1 MKINHKD
8 FVILQLSCIGVLLM
22 CNVFAEDTEDW
33 MPDPVLCSAVR
44 EVIGLPPT
52 APLTKDKMLW
62 FDHLQVWNSNI
73 TDLTG
78 LEYAT
83 NLRDLGVC
91 GNQISDLTPLA
102 DLIRLEYL
110 SLCGNLISDVS
121 PLASL
126 IHLKGLDL
134 GGNKVLDITPL
145 RNLIEL
151 EWINLGYNPVEN
163 IEILANFTK
172 LKSVRLDHTSV
183 LDFTPLS
190 GLTLTE
196 FIRDEICEIPPVGNP
211 VTERIQ
217 NRTFPSIALPGS
229 SLVHNTNPVRWF
241 GSEEGVEFY
250 YEHISEHDLNYFGT
264 TFGMWW
270 FLTPSESYYGL
281 STRLGGDLENSKKEH
296 QKHTKRNPN
305 MLFLPEIRLHNHFNL
320 NAFPEDSDFWIRDAE
335 GKFLENDEVGWDEF
349 FFDIFNPEVQ
359 QLLINRIV
367 GLAECGLLDGVLL
380 DGFFEHGALLYA
392 HRLQIAT
399 VEEAIEAHKKI
410 LKGVRE
416 RVRDDFLILVN
427 ANRTKVTRYAEYVNG
442 SYMETVRDHPGGYTY
457 KGLQEIEDA
466 LIWNE
471 KNLREPRI
479 NVLEGHGVFEPF
491 ESLNNLRWMRLF
503 TTMSLTHSD
512 GYSIFRVPREIDGY
526 MQHVHI
532 WYSFWDADLGQ
543 PIGEK
548 AELYRNR
555 EGLFIREFTNG
566 WAVYNRSGT
575 EQTIHFPEQVTGV
588 ANEKDD
594 IQHIVFDLDGEIF
607 LKKTADPYD
616 VNGDNIVNILDLV
629 AVANAFGKATP
640 DVNGDGTVNVLD
652 LVAVANAF

>member
-1 MKINHKD
+1 MKVNRKNFI
-8 FVILQLSCIGVLLM
+8 ILQLSCIGVLLT
-22 CNVFAEDTEDW
+22 CNVFAEDAEDW
-33 MPDPVLCSAVR
+33 MPDPVLRTVVR
-44 EVIGLPPT
+44 KAIGLPP
-52 APLTKDKMLW
+52 AVPLTKDKMLW
-62 FDHLQVWNSNI
+62 FDYLHAWNSNI

-78 LEYAT
+78 LEWAT

-91 GNQISDLTPLA
+91 GNQISDLTPLV
-102 DLIRLEYL
+102 DLIHLEYL
-110 SLCGNLISDVS
+110 GLCVNQISDVS
-121 PLASL
+121 PLANL

-134 GGNKVLDITPL
+134 GANKVSDITPL

-151 EWINLGYNPVEN
+151 EWINLGSNPVEN

-229 SLVHNTNPVRWF
+229 SFVRNTNPVQWF
-241 GSEEGVEFY
+241 GSEDVGFY
-250 YEHISEHDLNYFGT
+250 YEHISKHDLNYFGT
-264 TFGMWW
+264 TFGLWW
-270 FLTPSESYYGL
+270 FLTPSESHYGL
-281 STRLGGDLENSKKEH
+281 STRLGGNLENSKREH
-296 QKHTKRNPN
+296 QKHIKWNPN
-305 MLFLPEIRLHNHFNL
+305 MLFLPEIRLHNHFRL
-320 NAFPEDSDFWIRDAE
+320 EAFPQNSDFWVRDAD
-335 GKFLENDEVGWDEF
+335 GNFLKNDEVGWDEF

-399 VEEAIEAHKKI
+399 VEEAIEVHKKI

-442 SYMETVRDHPGGYTY
+442 SYMETVRDHPDGYTY
-457 KGLQEIEDA
+457 KGLQEIEDT

-471 KNLREPRI
+471 ENLREPRI

-526 MQHVHI
+526 IQHVHI

-548 AELYRNR
+548 AQLYRNR

-566 WAVYNRSGT
+566 WGVYNRSGT
-575 EQTIHFPEQVTGV
+575 EQTIHFSEQVTGV
-588 ANEKDD
+588 ASEKNG

-607 LKKTADPYD
+607 LKKTADPHD
-616 VNGDNIVNILDLV
+616 VNGDGVVNILDLV
-629 AVANAFGKATP
+629 AVANAFGKSVP